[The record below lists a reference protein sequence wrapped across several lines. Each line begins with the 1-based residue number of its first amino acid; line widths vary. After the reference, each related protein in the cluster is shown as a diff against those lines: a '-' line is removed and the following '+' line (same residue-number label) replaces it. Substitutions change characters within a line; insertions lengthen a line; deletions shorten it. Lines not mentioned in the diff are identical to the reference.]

1 MLAAPAKKRD
11 LRDAN
16 VAREFYEDRFDRG
29 YMDDWPAWR
38 KDRIRDL
45 LRTLDL
51 PATGCALDFGCGT
64 GVFTQVLHE
73 ALPEWE
79 VWGVDVSERA
89 IALARARHSSCR
101 FFTADE
107 KSQQLGRFDFIF
119 THHVLEHVASLPE
132 AVHQLDLYAKP
143 GAAMFHIMPCG
154 NPGSL
159 EHEICS
165 LRVDGINPSLENR
178 FFYEDEGHLRRAT
191 TADMTR
197 AHRKAGFKFV
207 YGRYANQ
214 RFGAVEWITLSRAD
228 FAWSLTDP
236 SKARNH
242 QARRKLWR
250 LRMLL
255 VPAALLR
262 TGSWL
267 VQRFQKKRRRRL
279 SDWLTV
285 LFALPVHVLFL
296 PHHLYWKRRARQE
309 WLISSAKENGSEMY
323 LLFQR

>member
-1 MLAAPAKKRD
+1 MLAAPAKTPD
-11 LRDAN
+11 LRDAK
-16 VAREFYEDRFDRG
+16 VAREFYERRFDRG
-29 YMDDWPAWR
+29 YMDDWPGWR
-38 KDRIRDL
+38 KERIREL
-45 LRTLDL
+45 LQSLDL

-64 GVFTQVLHE
+64 GAFTQVLLE
-73 ALPEWE
+73 ALPEWQ

-89 IALARARHSSCR
+89 IALARERHPLCH

-107 KSQQLGRFDFIF
+107 KAQYLGRFDLVF
-119 THHVLEHVASLPE
+119 THHVLEHVASLSQ
-132 AVHQLDLYAKP
+132 AVHELDLYVKP
-143 GAAMFHIMPCG
+143 AAAMFHIMPCG

-165 LRVDGINPSLENR
+165 LRINGIDPALENR

-191 TADMTR
+191 TTDMTG
-197 AHRKAGFKFV
+197 AHSKAGFKFV
-207 YGRYANQ
+207 RAHYANQ
-214 RFGAVEWITLSRAD
+214 RFGAVDWITLSRAD
-228 FAWSLTDP
+228 FAWNLTDP
-236 SKARNH
+236 SKAVNPE
-242 QARRKLWR
+242 AEAKLWR

-285 LFALPVHVLFL
+285 ILALPLHVLFL
-296 PHHLYWKRRARQE
+296 PHHLYWKRKARQE
-309 WLISSAKENGSEMY
+309 WLISSSRENGSEMY